1 MYQTI
6 QEVYYMPKKS
16 ETSEKVQLA
25 ADELLAKGQRPTQQ
39 AVRDL
44 IGTGSITTINHAL
57 NLWWSELSQRLNR
70 QSEHPAL
77 PDPVITAASKLW
89 DQALVYSHASLE
101 KERIEMAQTFND
113 HKVTESEHILQL
125 QSDLLSLQQQNNR
138 LLISNE
144 HLIEEKGSL
153 TKQINEVELL
163 LIKANS
169 KSEELQRVNKQ
180 QDIMLTSNQGQA
192 SFPASE
198 DLFQAKIELKVNESI
213 IFDLK
218 KALSEKEKVVRE
230 LEQQYFD
237 QEKANIKQ
245 THRLEL
251 VIAQQDVKYTD
262 IKEKLEAFQRNS

>member
-1 MYQTI
+1 MI
-6 QEVYYMPKKS
+6 QEVNEMPKKS

-25 ADELLAKGQRPTQQ
+25 ADELLARGQRPTQQ

-101 KERIEMAQTFND
+101 KERTEIAQSLKD
-113 HKVTESEHILQL
+113 HKVAETEQLLQL
-125 QSDLLSLQQQNNR
+125 QSDLLGLQQQNNR
-138 LLISNE
+138 LLVSNE
-144 HLIEEKGSL
+144 HLIEEKSSL
-153 TKQINEVELL
+153 AKQINEVELL

-180 QDIMLTSNQGQA
+180 QDIMLSSKQTQSLV
-192 SFPASE
+192 PASD

-213 IFDLK
+213 INDLK
-218 KALSEKEKVVRE
+218 KALSEKEQMVKE
-230 LEQQYFD
+230 LERQYFD
-237 QEKANIKQ
+237 QEKANIRQ

-262 IKEKLEAFQRNS
+262 LKERLEALQRNS